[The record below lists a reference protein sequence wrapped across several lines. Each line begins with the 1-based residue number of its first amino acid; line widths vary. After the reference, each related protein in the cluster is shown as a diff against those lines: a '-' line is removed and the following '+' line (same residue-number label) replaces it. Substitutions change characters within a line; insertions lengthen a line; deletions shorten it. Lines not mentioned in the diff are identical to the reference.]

1 MQDDGGVQDAGG
13 NVLDDW
19 GRRGELC
26 RTMGGWEGAGRLGGE
41 LCRTVGGVQDDGG
54 VGRCWTIGGGA
65 VQDDGGGAG

>member
-26 RTMGGWEGAGRLGGE
+26 RTMGGWEGAGRLGG
-41 LCRTVGGVQDDGG
+41 
-54 VGRCWTIGGGA
+54 GA
-65 VQDDGGGAG
+65 VQDGGGGAG